1 MKRITKECIFVKGA
15 DKVDKYDQE
24 PVNGSMATS
33 MEELKQLGKQMDRM
47 RDGEELKRDGR
58 VPDPV
63 QSDKAPPIEIRK
75 D

>member
-1 MKRITKECIFVKGA
+1 M
-15 DKVDKYDQE
+15 DKHEKQ

-47 RDGEELKRDGR
+47 RDGEELERAGR
-58 VPDPV
+58 IQDPV
-63 QSDKAPPIEIRK
+63 QSDKAPLIHQRE